1 MYLEF
6 ISAVTEDILSR
17 EFISDRFL
25 LFVWPF
31 IYLFQPY
38 WLKSTHRCSS
48 FVLCKGPGSG
58 LAATH
63 RH

>member
-17 EFISDRFL
+17 EFISDRFFSCL
-25 LFVWPF
+25 SF
-31 IYLFQPY
+31 IYFFKPL
-38 WLKSTHRCSS
+38 WLKSTNHSS
-48 FVLCKGPGSG
+48 FFFICKGPRSG

-63 RH
+63 